1 MVKTQVGDQFKY
13 TLTVNN
19 ATGAGQWFE
28 AQVKDTLPSEVAY
41 VPNSTEIDGQSQTD
55 RQIWQ
60 GNQLAVNLGNLK
72 GGQTH
77 TITFMVKTT
86 KVATSG
92 NIINIAKLNGQD
104 DTGYQ
109 TSYQDRADVFV
120 EAIPS
125 VPVTPSTPDTTQPGN
140 QNTNN
145 SKVGGLLP
153 QTGVAKAGL
162 AVAIGLIL
170 IAGVL
175 GYQVLQRRK
184 RQ

>member
-1 MVKTQVGDQFKY
+1 
-13 TLTVNN
+13 
-19 ATGAGQWFE
+19 
-28 AQVKDTLPSEVAY
+28 
-41 VPNSTEIDGQSQTD
+41 
-55 RQIWQ
+55 
-60 GNQLAVNLGNLK
+60 
-72 GGQTH
+72 
-77 TITFMVKTT
+77 
-86 KVATSG
+86 
-92 NIINIAKLNGQD
+92 
-104 DTGYQ
+104 
-109 TSYQDRADVFV
+109 
-120 EAIPS
+120 
-125 VPVTPSTPDTTQPGN
+125 VTPSTPDTTQPGN

>member
-1 MVKTQVGDQFKY
+1 MIKTKIGDQFKY

-19 ATGAGQWFE
+19 AVGAGQWFA
-28 AQVKDTLPSEVAY
+28 AQVKDTLPSEVTY

-60 GNQLAVNLGNLK
+60 GNQLAVNLGDLK

-77 TITFMVKTT
+77 TITFMVKTSQ
-86 KVATSG
+86 ATQNG
-92 NIINIAKLNGQD
+92 NIINIAKLSGQD

-109 TSYQDRADVFV
+109 TQYQDRADVLV
-120 EAIPS
+120 ETVPTIPNIPGTTGNS
-125 VPVTPSTPDTTQPGN
+125 DTTPS
-140 QNTNN
+140 
-145 SKVGGLLP
+145 GLLP
-153 QTGVAKAGL
+153 QTGVAKAGW

-175 GYQVLQRRK
+175 GYQMVQRRK